1 MSAGEVCGVE
11 EEREGRGQEVQD
23 TGIHGKKILEGGM
36 GGEEEI
42 GEEVKWCRRMLGPL
56 AEEE

>member
-1 MSAGEVCGVE
+1 
-11 EEREGRGQEVQD
+11 
-23 TGIHGKKILEGGM
+23 M

-42 GEEVKWCRRMLGPL
+42 GEEVKWCRRMVGPL